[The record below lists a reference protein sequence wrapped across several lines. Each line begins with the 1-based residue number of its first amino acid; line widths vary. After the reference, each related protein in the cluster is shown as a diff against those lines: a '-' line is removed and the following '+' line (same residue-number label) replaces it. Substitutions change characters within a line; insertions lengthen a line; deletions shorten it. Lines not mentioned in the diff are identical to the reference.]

1 MKFLKVLNG
10 IPCSLL
16 VRQLLVFVLKNWKSG
31 TEISDNT
38 ALWDTFNSI
47 VNVIF
52 VAAKQESIESWER
65 TVSNVL
71 FFVSNVVEMYLDNS
85 RNHSVVL
92 EIARMVTEILRMT
105 FDRLQEMSSSNSITN
120 MDLDACDEIRPSV
133 TDDDV
138 VHGITN
144 SDITNNDVIHEDI
157 LRVIDKTCDRKSPDE
172 NIRNESEV
180 LGKFMRMVFGHDVL
194 RQFFCGHVDAS
205 KTVKNGAGF
214 NYVRKIISNCVGE
227 LLRHFHGEILQKK
240 NCEYLRPYFL
250 RIAQAVKEEDIDSH
264 EMGTCLKNFSS
275 APAFRLRL

>member
-52 VAAKQESIESWER
+52 LAAKQESIESWER
-65 TVSNVL
+65 TVSTVL
-71 FFVSNVVEMYLDNS
+71 FLVSNVVEMYVDNS

-105 FDRLQEMSSSNSITN
+105 FDRLQEMSKSNSITN
-120 MDLDACDEIRPSV
+120 MDLDEIRSSV
-133 TDDDV
+133 TCDDV
-138 VHGITN
+138 VHDITN
-144 SDITNNDVIHEDI
+144 SDVTDNDVIHEDV
-157 LRVIDKTCDRKSPDE
+157 LRVIDKTCDRKSPGE
-172 NIRNESEV
+172 NIQNDCKV
-180 LGKFMRMVFGHDVL
+180 LGKFMRMVFGHYVL

-205 KTVKNGAGF
+205 KTVRNGAGF
-214 NYVRKIISNCVGE
+214 NYVWKIISNCVGE
-227 LLRHFHGEILQKK
+227 LLRHFHGGILQEK
-240 NCEYLRPYFL
+240 NCEYLKSYFL
-250 RIAQAVKEEDIDSH
+250 RIAQAVKEEDINSH
-264 EMGTCLKNFSS
+264 EMGT
-275 APAFRLRL
+275 